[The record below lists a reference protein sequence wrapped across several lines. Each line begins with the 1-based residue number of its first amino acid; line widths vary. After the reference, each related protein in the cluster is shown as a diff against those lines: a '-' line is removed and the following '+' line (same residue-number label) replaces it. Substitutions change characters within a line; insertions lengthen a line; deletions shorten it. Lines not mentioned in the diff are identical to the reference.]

1 MTAFSKSTLF
11 FLNLFLFLCCVALHL
26 DKDQFYLI
34 FSIQT
39 INAVTQVLITSYLD
53 YNDELL
59 TGLPNFILITLK
71 TILLSVTKGTSRIAL
86 LPA

>member
-1 MTAFSKSTLF
+1 M
-11 FLNLFLFLCCVALHL
+11 FLCCVALHL